1 MNINY
6 ITDSYG
12 KQSAVIIPIDD
23 WKLINDKLI
32 KIQNKLK
39 ILTGLKEAVDE
50 VRQAQEGKIE
60 LQSFKDFLDEN

>member
-23 WKLINDKLI
+23 WKLMNDKLI
-32 KIQNKLK
+32 KIENKLK
-39 ILTGLKEAVDE
+39 ILTGLKDAIEE
-50 VRQAQEGKIE
+50 VHQAREGKIE